1 MNGITILRNHT
12 ELATRDH
19 WTQAIADWLLNFNS
33 PQTSATY
40 ERALNQFS
48 QFAGNGMVTQSTV
61 IAFKTYLGTKENP
74 ETNERPDSDSTIN
87 LKLSALSSFFKFV
100 VERGL
105 MSANPV
111 DGVKRL
117 SVKPYG
123 KATYLNAADNQ
134 DMRLLEQPDT
144 ATLIGKRDYA
154 ILLLLLTTGVRVSA
168 LVNATVADVK
178 KHATGYILYYT
189 NKGGATESAQL
200 LPFVH
205 EALKVYL
212 KARSSAGKHAPLF
225 ETIETNR
232 TGKQVKPLTRNAI
245 TAMISRYAKAAG
257 LHHVTAHSLRHT
269 AAMVA
274 AKQGTVA
281 QVKAFLRHKSAR
293 TTAIYLD
300 HVADSD
306 VSEITKAVGSRY
318 S

>member
-1 MNGITILRNHT
+1 MSNITIVN
-12 ELATRDH
+12 H
-19 WTQAIADWLLNFNS
+19 WTQAAHDWLLNLNS
-33 PQTSATY
+33 ERTRETY
-40 ERALNQFS
+40 SRAWQAFIE
-48 QFAGNGMVTQSTV
+48 FAGNGMVTQSTLIDYKV
-61 IAFKTYLGTKENP
+61 QLKADGQA
-74 ETNERPDSDSTIN
+74 DSTIN

-105 MSANPV
+105 MSTNPV

-168 LVNATVADVK
+168 IVNATVADVK

-189 NKGGATESAQL
+189 NKGGETESAQL